1 MATKIHNKIKSRKV
15 TIIDYGMG
23 NIGSLSNVF
32 RYLGANVN
40 VSGNPDQ
47 IEKSNIAILPGVG
60 SFHKAMKVIKKESID
75 GAIKNI
81 ITKGNYLFCICLGMQ
96 LLASESFEEKPTK
109 GLGVIPNKVKKFT
122 FKETKNKIPHVG
134 FNQVFFNNKNKLFNG
149 LSSGTDFYFV
159 HSYRMLP
166 EKISSNISKTKYGIN
181 FMSSFIKDNIY
192 ATQFHP
198 EKSQSNGI
206 KLLDN
211 FLKIT

>member
-1 MATKIHNKIKSRKV
+1 
-15 TIIDYGMG
+15 MG
-23 NIGSLSNVF
+23 NIGSLSNAF

-40 VSGNPDQ
+40 VSRDPDE

-96 LLASESFEEKPTK
+96 LLASESFEEKFTK

-166 EKISSNISKTKYGIN
+166 EKISRDISKTKYGIN

-211 FLKIT
+211 FLNIT

>member
-1 MATKIHNKIKSRKV
+1 MATKIYNKIKSRKV

-23 NIGSLSNVF
+23 NIGSLSNAF

-40 VSGNPDQ
+40 ITGDPSE

-60 SFHKAMKVIKKESID
+60 SFHKAMKVIKKNSID
-75 GAIKNI
+75 HAIKNI
-81 ITKGNYLFCICLGMQ
+81 IEKGNYLFCICLGMQ
-96 LLASESFEEKPTK
+96 LLASESFEEKQTK

-122 FKETKNKIPHVG
+122 FNETKNKIPHVG
-134 FNQVFFNNKNKLFNG
+134 FNQVFFDNKNKLFNG
-149 LSSGTDFYFV
+149 LSPGADFYFV

-166 EKISSNISKTKYGIN
+166 EKISDNVSQTKYGIS

-211 FLKIT
+211 FLNIT

>member
-1 MATKIHNKIKSRKV
+1 MATKIYNKIKSRKV

-23 NIGSLSNVF
+23 NIGSLSNAF

-40 VSGNPDQ
+40 ITGDPVE

-60 SFHKAMKVIKKESID
+60 SFHKAMKVIKKNSID
-75 GAIKNI
+75 HAIKNI
-81 ITKGNYLFCICLGMQ
+81 IEKGNYLFCICLGMQ
-96 LLASESFEEKPTK
+96 LLASESFEEKCTK

-122 FKETKNKIPHVG
+122 FNETKNKIPHVG
-134 FNQVFFNNKNKLFNG
+134 FNQVFFDNKNKLFNG

-166 EKISSNISKTKYGIN
+166 EKISDNISKTKYGVN

-211 FLKIT
+211 FLNIT